1 MLLEKRDEMILYE
14 RYKAP
19 PEFRLRFHFR
29 DKFGNDIKGAREY
42 DPETGTGRAVAPGTE
57 SRPTVEEEVLVPF
70 FKPHGYVEI
79 DGHTNP
85 SQETLDKL
93 FATADGKAV
102 PDKATLDKTVKMS
115 EQDVRFNE
123 QISER

>member
-1 MLLEKRDEMILYE
+1 MILYV
-14 RYKAP
+14 RYNAP

-29 DKFGNDIKGAREY
+29 DKFGRDIVGAREY
-42 DPETGTGRAVAPGTE
+42 DPETGIGRALAPGTE
-57 SRPTVEEEVLVPF
+57 DVLIPF

-93 FATADGKAV
+93 FATTVDSTIV
-102 PDKATLDKTVKMS
+102 PSKEELDSTVKMS
-115 EQDVRFNE
+115 EQDVRYE
-123 QISER
+123 KQISEY